1 MSNINDNNIQNS
13 DVREIKNDEYMGE
26 GYYNIHN
33 ECEGFEQN
41 NYMNN
46 NEINMEDGKHDN
58 SDDNINNSMGGITNM
73 LHVNEYKKIKSFCKL
88 RRKFVFMRRTG
99 YNSYIY
105 NRKKKKNKN
114 INKNKIE
121 TERNVDEMYNMNN
134 NNNNNHNNN
143 NNNNNNNR
151 YNNNINCLDCFSD
164 LFLKFIKQFIDH
176 INVHLN
182 NVKNYYRSYVCND
195 NMKYVFYLFIIYML
209 LNIMIIF
216 FSMFV
221 YFFLYFYFIPQNK
234 YVFPI
239 DFSLVK
245 NPIEDYL
252 QNEKRYNI
260 MNKMNNMDNM
270 DNMDN
275 MNHINYM
282 NNMNHHHHH
291 NNNKNN
297 NYNNCN
303 IKNNCNNINM
313 MKNFDKSNLNES
325 EDFYIKYFDSLKV
338 DILNSI
344 KNKFNCCCSHECN
357 WFNNIL
363 YDKDYNYD
371 YNYNIIDEES
381 RKRNDYLYY
390 NKLKGFY
397 KDFQNNILRGHIL
410 FQNKLYYSEKEEFY
424 KNFNPFNFI
433 FFFKKRTGKDNLLNI
448 KKGYKIDIFL
458 NFSYM
463 NNEYNDKFNFIQL
476 VTEIFNKNNN
486 VMFRNE
492 KLYMNNNNYEFIKKL
507 HLFLNAPFYFFN
519 MFNNKTKEIRL
530 VHDYKYTT
538 NFYKIQIYIYPPIQI
553 HKASIVILVYVNFIY
568 YYMYN
573 YPFVFFYIF
582 VFFLSF
588 ILIFFNTILFFILSC
603 YYYFKNGL

>member
-13 DVREIKNDEYMGE
+13 DVKEIKNDEYMGE
-26 GYYNIHN
+26 GYYNTHN

-46 NEINMEDGKHDN
+46 NEINMVDGKHDN
-58 SDDNINNSMGGITNM
+58 SDDNINNSMGGITHM
-73 LHVNEYKKIKSFCKL
+73 GHVNEYKKIKSFCKL
-88 RRKFVFMRRTG
+88 RRKFVYIRRTG

-105 NRKKKKNKN
+105 NRKKKK
-114 INKNKIE
+114 NKNKIE

-143 NNNNNNNR
+143 HNNNNNNR
-151 YNNNINCLDCFSD
+151 YNNNINCLDNFSD

-221 YFFLYFYFIPQNK
+221 YFFVYFYFIPQNK

-282 NNMNHHHHH
+282 NNMNH
-291 NNNKNN
+291 NNNNN
-297 NYNNCN
+297 NNNCN

-313 MKNFDKSNLNES
+313 MKNFDKSNFNES

-344 KNKFNCCCSHECN
+344 KNKFNCCCSHERN

-371 YNYNIIDEES
+371 YNYHRIDEES
-381 RKRNDYLYY
+381 RKRNDYLYN